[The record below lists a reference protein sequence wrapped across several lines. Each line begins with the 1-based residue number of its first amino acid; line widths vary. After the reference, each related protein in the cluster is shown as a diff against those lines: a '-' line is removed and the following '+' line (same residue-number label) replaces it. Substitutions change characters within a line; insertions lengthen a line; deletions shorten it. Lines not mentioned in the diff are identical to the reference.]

1 MPAKTDLIQVDMN
14 KRYFAITIL
23 LLFLTAGSVFAQ
35 DTTKKKTIDIT
46 STFKPVLRQ
55 AVKQN
60 FSASLP
66 QVDSSRPRLNYNIPE
81 QKVKVPFLPGS
92 ISPVAMQIDSSM
104 PWKNSQYLK
113 VGIGNIHIPYIQGGL
128 SVGDARNNIAV
139 YGEFFAAK
147 GKLDY
152 QKNNSLDLAL
162 KGTVAAGENHEVN
175 ARLGFK
181 AQDYFFYGYQPTTL
195 VYTKDELKQK
205 FQTVD
210 GTISLRNINPTAFG
224 ISYQPSISFSSF
236 SGTNHWYKGTESN
249 LIVKLPMQK
258 AIGENLGFN
267 LGVTADITSF
277 QPPNVA
283 KVKNNLFLVD
293 PAFVMKTPNVY
304 LHAGVL
310 PSWDN
315 KIFHLLPNLMADF
328 TTNDKRFTFQA
339 GWIGYFNK
347 GTYQRFAGINP
358 FIIQPDTLRNNRVTE
373 FYGGFKGSLAHNF
386 TYSAKLS
393 FAKHYSEV
401 LFLNDR
407 GDGKTFIT
415 VFSPEITMVQLHGE
429 IGYTL
434 GETFSFK
441 GGVTYTNFTRIAEQQ
456 RAWGLLPMELNA
468 NLRWTI
474 IKDLTLKADLFAW
487 DGPAYQTKTGDARKG
502 DKAADLNAG
511 VEFKVLPKLDLFF
524 QMNNIFNN
532 RYMRWNQYETYGF
545 QVLGGVIFRL

>member
-1 MPAKTDLIQVDMN
+1 MVSMN
-14 KRYFAITIL
+14 KRRYTIPMVVL
-23 LLFLTAGSVFAQ
+23 LLAAGSVFAQ
-35 DTTKKKTIDIT
+35 DNNNPKKTIDIT

-66 QVDSSRPRLNYNIPE
+66 QVDSSRPVLKYNIPE

-92 ISPVAMQIDSSM
+92 ISPVAMSIDSSSA
-104 PWKNSQYLK
+104 WKSSQYLK
-113 VGIGNIHIPYIQGGL
+113 VGIGNIHLPYLQGGL
-128 SVGDARNNIAV
+128 SLGDERNNIGV

-152 QKNNSLDLAL
+152 QKNNSLDLQL

-181 AQDYFFYGYQPTTL
+181 AQDYFFYGYQPNTL
-195 VYTKDELKQK
+195 SFSKDELKQK

-210 GTISLRNINPTAFG
+210 GTIGFRNINPSAYG
-224 ISYQPSISFSSF
+224 LSYQPSATFTSFT
-236 SGTNHWYKGTESN
+236 GTNHWYKGSESN
-249 LIVKLPMQK
+249 VVVKLPLQK
-258 AIGENLGFN
+258 TIGENLGFN
-267 LGVTADITSF
+267 LGVTADLASY
-277 QPPNVA
+277 QPPNLA

-304 LHAGVL
+304 LHAGIL

-315 KIFHLLPNLMADF
+315 KVFHLLPNLMADF

-347 GTYQRFAGINP
+347 GSYQRFAGINP
-358 FIIQPDTLRNNRVTE
+358 WIIQPDTLRNTRVTE

-386 TYSAKLS
+386 SYSAKVS
-393 FAKHYSEV
+393 FAKHYNEA
-401 LFLNDR
+401 LFINDH

-415 VFSPEITMVQLHGE
+415 LFSPEIAMLQLHGE

-441 GGVTYTNFTRIAEQQ
+441 SGITYTNFTRVAEQQ

-468 NLRWTI
+468 NLRWKI
-474 IKDLTLKADLFAW
+474 IKDLILKADLFAW
-487 DGPAYQTKTGDARKG
+487 DGPAYQTTNGDARKG
-502 DKAADLNAG
+502 DKAVDLNAG